1 MAVDFRYADALDLR
15 GLDARGCA
23 NRWRKGVEDDMRATA
38 AKLRPDAR
46 EDYTRR
52 CQAWIAGKYDNL
64 LRHER
69 REVRSGEIAKLE
81 GDMAYSASNEA
92 IDITKQAVLF
102 DEELARRAKVAA
114 DVAEEK
120 SRASSGAAG
129 SPAVKSEAVAP
140 ETERKNATMRYMAQ
154 IAATTDMGE
163 ITYDS
168 AVEKGLF
175 DANEGE
181 MRKRRHRRNVL
192 NSVVGSLVE
201 YGKADMAEAFADALE
216 ADGAKLAKGMGY
228 MPEELAKFRKAIAAT
243 RKRNEAARAEEER
256 AEEGNRLREL
266 KLVSDEALSKGT
278 LAGLEDAIGK
288 LNGVTAP
295 EGSRIAVAA
304 KAEALR
310 LESKADRLAKAE
322 CWERLLDAAESGTEY
337 KPERGTREAKFAPAL
352 KRSLDEQIARH
363 NAGAWLATDKERAEA
378 RKETEAEIRSQMLSM
393 AQASPGEFSAALAQ
407 RAMDGDITLA
417 QYERLRREYSAFWR
431 KEGMPQKASALV
443 KVLKDEFYVGAEY
456 DLDDRL
462 GLDPKSGEFEFAKDP
477 AGKKGERLSGET
489 VKYKSKDDGF
499 WSKSELT
506 PDDQLKLMRWAL
518 KLAEMDGVETSFD
531 PQTGERLDRP
541 RRIDAVAEFRQLCAD
556 VKREKRVAKAKRL
569 IAERADAFLKVT
581 ADLDVARY
589 AAIGG
594 IAERERTEDAL
605 RRRARAASAKR
616 FAPKMPGVAGGG
628 GNEGEED

>member
-1 MAVDFRYADALDLR
+1 MAMDDNFTRYDDLLGLKGEQAYEGMADKWREAVLKDTNRRVAAMSPERRQGYRDLM
-15 GLDARGCA
+15 
-23 NRWRKGVEDDMRATA
+23 E
-38 AKLRPDAR
+38 P
-46 EDYTRR
+46 
-52 CQAWIAGKYDNL
+52 WIQGKYENL

-69 REVRSGEIAKLE
+69 REVRLGKLSRLERETEERAVREAWDIAKQTENEEMGYEADRYIADLCLQNGSIDDAE
-81 GDMAYSASNEA
+81 HTARLDGIRKASVEDA
-92 IDITKQAVLF
+92 
-102 DEELARRAKVAA
+102 ARHI
-114 DVAEEK
+114 
-120 SRASSGAAG
+120 
-129 SPAVKSEAVAP
+129 
-140 ETERKNATMRYMAQ
+140 AQ
-154 IAATTDMGE
+154 IAATTMEGE
-163 ITYDS
+163 DDFQN
-168 AVEKGLF
+168 AVASGLF
-175 DANEGE
+175 DQAAGDAMKRNYRRKVTDSTFKTLIEG
-181 MRKRRHRRNVL
+181 
-192 NSVVGSLVE
+192 
-201 YGKADMAEAFADALE
+201 GKADMAEAFADALE
-216 ADGAKLAKGMGY
+216 ADDAKLAKGMGY
-228 MPEELAKFRKAIAAT
+228 MPEELAKLRKAIAAT

-256 AEEGNRLREL
+256 AEEDNRLREL
-266 KLVSDEALSKGT
+266 KLVSDEALSMGT
-278 LAGLEDAIGK
+278 LASLEDAIGK

-295 EGSRIAVAA
+295 KGSRIAVAA

-322 CWERLLDAAESGTEY
+322 CWEKLLDAAESGIEY
-337 KPERGTREAKFAPAL
+337 NPKKGTREAKFALAL

-363 NAGAWLATDKERAEA
+363 NAGAWLATDKARTEA

-417 QYERLRREYSAFWR
+417 QYERLRREYNAFWR

-518 KLAEMDGVETSFD
+518 KLAEMDGVETSID

-581 ADLDVARY
+581 ADLDVARD

-594 IAERERTEDAL
+594 IADRERTEDAL
-605 RRRARAASAKR
+605 RRQARAASAKR

>member
-1 MAVDFRYADALDLR
+1 MAMEDDFTRYDDLLGLKGEQAYEGMADK
-15 GLDARGCA
+15 
-23 NRWRKGVEDDMRATA
+23 WRKAVLKDTDRRVA
-38 AKLRPDAR
+38 AMSP
-46 EDYTRR
+46 ERR
-52 CQAWIAGKYDNL
+52 QGYRDLMEPWIQGKYENL

-69 REVRSGEIAKLE
+69 REVRLGKLSRLERETEGRAVREAWDIAKQTE
-81 GDMAYSASNEA
+81 NEETGYEA
-92 IDITKQAVLF
+92 ERHLADLVLQNELIDDAGHTARL
-102 DEELARRAKVAA
+102 DEIRKTRVKDAARHI
-114 DVAEEK
+114 
-120 SRASSGAAG
+120 
-129 SPAVKSEAVAP
+129 
-140 ETERKNATMRYMAQ
+140 AQ
-154 IAATTDMGE
+154 IAVTTIEGE
-163 ITYDS
+163 DDFQNAVDS
-168 AVEKGLF
+168 GLF
-175 DANEGE
+175 DQAAGDAMKRNYRRKVTDSTFRTLIEG
-181 MRKRRHRRNVL
+181 
-192 NSVVGSLVE
+192 
-201 YGKADMAEAFADALE
+201 GKADMAEAFADALE

-243 RKRNEAARAEEER
+243 RKRNEAARAEAER
-256 AEEGNRLREL
+256 AEEDNRLREL

-337 KPERGTREAKFAPAL
+337 KPEKGTREAKFASAL

-363 NAGAWLATDKERAEA
+363 SAGAWLATDKERTEA

-417 QYERLRREYSAFWR
+417 QYERLRREYNAFWR

-477 AGKKGERLSGET
+477 AGKKGERLSGKT

-541 RRIDAVAEFRQLCAD
+541 RRIDAVAEFRRLCAD

-581 ADLDVARY
+581 ADLDVARD

-594 IAERERTEDAL
+594 IAARERTEDAL
-605 RRRARAASAKR
+605 RGRARAASAKR